1 MRFRRC
7 SKRRVIGCHYVRKV
21 HGDNSF
27 CMRRAANRH
36 EVRKTGDNGPKN

>member
-21 HGDNSF
+21 HGDNRFLCEESGKS
-27 CMRRAANRH
+27 A
-36 EVRKTGDNGPKN
+36 